1 MPGKKSKER
10 AMSVWS
16 KATDEIQKA
25 ADSGEYTK
33 KEIQQMVSD
42 HNQANIGTKFKGGG
56 NANINFNKIKFKTA
70 AEEAPEIETTERK
83 TTPSSTLGEYRQSF
97 YNDEAQEGF
106 ETVISEGTKPLSP
119 ERAAQL
125 RKDLQLQKNE
135 KTGKVSASYITQL
148 ENKVKEKYG
157 DDYQG
162 NKMAMNAMLDESGE
176 IAPMSS
182 AAGQNSAMPK
192 KRGFTMRG
200 YPKHKLK

>member
-97 YNDEAQEGF
+97 YNDEVQEGA
-106 ETVISEGTKPLSP
+106 ETVIGKGTKALSP

-135 KTGKVSASYITQL
+135 KTGKTSTSYINQL
-148 ENKVKEKYG
+148 RKKVIEKYG
-157 DDYQG
+157 EDYRQ
-162 NKMAMNAMLDESGE
+162 NKLAMNAMLDEKGE